1 MTCDHRTRR
10 TNKATGETRCANP
23 ACGTVLHQGAG
34 APAATPTKQ
43 VGLEEF
49 R

>member
-23 ACGTVLHQGAG
+23 ACGVLLHQGT
-34 APAATPTKQ
+34 APKVTPTEQ
-43 VGLEEF
+43 AGLE
-49 R
+49 RWT